1 MERGLEAHR
10 LPPPL
15 AHSPT
20 GTNLL
25 PRLRWAKQPEDV
37 SAVGFAE
44 SRKTASKEDVVQP
57 RERALQH
64 DKARLWRP
72 HQPGAPPTSRSPDL
86 RQAVLTLPAPARSGP
101 LSFLSLTVHTCAFI
115 PPRLRAECLP
125 RARCSSRCV
134 GHGSQ

>member
-37 SAVGFAE
+37 SAAGFAE
-44 SRKTASKEDVVQP
+44 SRKTPSKEDVVQLW
-57 RERALQH
+57 ERVLQH
-64 DKARLWRP
+64 DKAHLWSP
-72 HQPGAPPTSRSPDL
+72 HQAGAPPTSQSPDL

-101 LSFLSLTVHTCAFI
+101 LSFLSLVIHTCAFI
-115 PPRLRAECLP
+115 PARLRVECLP
-125 RARCSSRCV
+125 CACTFI
-134 GHGSQ
+134 